1 MAGAVLLRKQY
12 APSDESGGRTAPHK
26 PGHPPFIVL
35 LLEVSAEGAPLVAF
49 LGGLDGVSELADLQ
63 RERPRVQWAR
73 ADIPDLV
80 RATFGYG
87 HGEGCVPGRTAR
99 PNGRNTRRQTP
110 TCDEQVKT
118 DYCRTDQARSIT
130 CSAQHGAAV
139 SASAVPVLRPR
150 MPVPPHRTAD
160 PARTRSAPVASWVV
174 ASWLASRARLQRRLP
189 PRWHDHPV
197 HAPSAQ

>member
-1 MAGAVLLRKQY
+1 MFSLGIIPAASDNCMAGAVLLRKQY

-26 PGHPPFIVL
+26 PGHPPFVVL
-35 LLEVSAEGAPLVAF
+35 LLGVSAEGAPLVAF

-118 DYCRTDQARSIT
+118 ELLPDGPSWVDNVRRPARRGRRRERST
-130 CSAQHGAAV
+130 CTAAADAGAA
-139 SASAVPVLRPR
+139 SPNSRPSQ
-150 MPVPPHRTAD
+150 D
-160 PARTRSAPVASWVV
+160 
-174 ASWLASRARLQRRLP
+174 
-189 PRWHDHPV
+189 DD
-197 HAPSAQ
+197 